1 MLKLKINMEVCILGN
16 GLTSLT
22 LAKALVNQ
30 GIYVDIISTN
40 NNKQIDKSR
49 TIGISKKNI
58 NFFNKYILNIKR
70 FLWDINKIE
79 IYSESLNNEK
89 ILNFKNNEKLFC
101 IIKNKKLF
109 DYLLS
114 KLKKDKLCKFKNI
127 KIISD
132 LILKDY
138 KLIIDCDFNNSITK
152 KLFHR
157 QLKKNYNSYAYTT
170 TIKHEKISNNIA
182 KQFFTLRGPLA
193 FLPIS
198 ETETS
203 VVYSV
208 KGKKKIDLENLIR
221 KYNNKYKIISI
232 DPFSHVELKS
242 SNLRSYYYKNI
253 LAFGDLLHK
262 IHPLAGQGFNMT
274 HRDIKEIFYLIKSRK
289 DNGLDLD
296 CSICSDF
303 EKNMKHK
310 NYLFSNSI
318 DFIYEFF
325 SFENK
330 IKNNLLSKSVKLLGK
345 NKVINNFFT
354 KVADDGIVI

>member
-1 MLKLKINMEVCILGN
+1 MQSNFLLKRSV
-16 GLTSLT
+16 S
-22 LAKALVNQ
+22 
-30 GIYVDIISTN
+30 
-40 NNKQIDKSR
+40 
-49 TIGISKKNI
+49 
-58 NFFNKYILNIKR
+58 
-70 FLWDINKIE
+70 
-79 IYSESLNNEK
+79 
-89 ILNFKNNEKLFC
+89 
-101 IIKNKKLF
+101 
-109 DYLLS
+109 
-114 KLKKDKLCKFKNI
+114 
-127 KIISD
+127 
-132 LILKDY
+132 
-138 KLIIDCDFNNSITK
+138 
-152 KLFHR
+152 
-157 QLKKNYNSYAYTT
+157 
-170 TIKHEKISNNIA
+170 
-182 KQFFTLRGPLA
+182 

-208 KGKKKIDLENLIR
+208 KGKKNIDLENLIR

-242 SNLRSYYYKNI
+242 SNVRSYYYKNI

-274 HRDIKEIFYLIKSRK
+274 LRDIKEIFYLIKSRK